1 MATAL
6 HQVHREHLIHF
17 SELLM
22 GGVLKISKQMK
33 AIMKPMQG
41 PSRYLGK
48 IQFLGNLILA
58 LMLEHGKKVWPW
70 TSLPAFYQAAT
81 LALSS
86 LCLIFHAALLQYFS
100 ICSNKLV
107 AKILSNGAGKTP
119 VYNYVIFLCMII
131 RKGCEKS
138 VRKMFAMLLEKSCT
152 LRAD

>member
-1 MATAL
+1 MLFLYFHVTFMATAL

-86 LCLIFHAALLQYFS
+86 LCLIYHAALLQYIFKFFTK
-100 ICSNKLV
+100 ICLNI
-107 AKILSNGAGKTP
+107 AKW
-119 VYNYVIFLCMII
+119 
-131 RKGCEKS
+131 R
-138 VRKMFAMLLEKSCT
+138 
-152 LRAD
+152 